1 MRLPTKS
8 PFRSASTTAALLT
21 TFWCVQTVDGGAGDP
36 PENLPNPQ
44 GIEDVKSG
52 KRTDANAAWWG
63 FNTED
68 STDTLQAALNSG
80 ARTVNVPY
88 MGKPWIVRPLELR
101 SHQTLQLE
109 PGVVILAKQG
119 EFLGGGDSLFTAR
132 DAEDVVVRGYG
143 ATLRMRKTDYMA
155 PPYAKAEWRMG
166 LSVRGCTNV
175 TVEGIRV
182 ESSGGDGI
190 YIDGGSKSRLSKGVV
205 IRDVT
210 CFDNHRQGISVI
222 SVEDLLIE
230 RSVFAN
236 TWGTAPGAGL
246 DLEPDSPD
254 QSLVNIVVRD
264 CIFENNEGHEV
275 LVYPK
280 NLHDKA
286 PDLSIRFENCLMRK
300 TLTAGKPHGVA
311 QGIGRDDDSHGWS
324 GICVAAV
331 QDDGPGGFIE
341 FVNCVVENTGKE
353 SVRSFDKSARRA
365 RVRFANCHFRNP
377 WLTAHPQHWSTRVPI
392 HLQVRRPHVSSDV
405 GGITFDD
412 CHVYDSVSRPAL
424 FLEPVGSELGLRD
437 LDGTITVHG
446 PGEPQMALGPKT
458 QNIHLRLV
466 DGDTQPTPQ
475 RAPDAD
481 AE

>member
-1 MRLPTKS
+1 MRCQEKNLVG
-8 PFRSASTTAALLT
+8 AAVWMTLA
-21 TFWCVQTVDGGAGDP
+21 FWCGHIAILRAETQP
-36 PENLPNPQ
+36 QNLSNTQ
-44 GIEDVKSG
+44 AIEELKNG
-52 KRTDANAAWWG
+52 TRTDANAAWWG
-63 FNTED
+63 FNGED
-68 STDTLQAALNSG
+68 STEILQAALDSG
-80 ARTVNVPY
+80 ARTVVVPY

-101 SHQTLQLE
+101 SHQAVQLE
-109 PGVVILAKQG
+109 AGVIVLAKKG
-119 EFLGGGDSLFTAR
+119 EFLGGGDSLLTAR

-143 ATLRMRKTDYMA
+143 ATLRMRKRDYMA

-166 LSVRGCTNV
+166 LSLRGCTNV
-175 TVEGIRV
+175 TVEGLRI

-210 CFDNHRQGISVI
+210 CFANHRQGLSVI

-264 CIFENNEGHEV
+264 CVFENNEGHEV

-300 TLTAGKPHGVA
+300 TLQDGKARGVA
-311 QGIGRDDDSHGWS
+311 QGIGRDDGSHGWS

-331 QDDGPGGFIE
+331 QDDGPGGSIE
-341 FVNCVVENTGKE
+341 FVGCVVENTGKE
-353 SVRSFDKSARRA
+353 SVRSFDKSARGA
-365 RVRFANCHFRNP
+365 SVRFSNCHFRNP

-392 HLQVRRPHVSSDV
+392 HLQVRRPHVSRDV
-405 GGITFDD
+405 GGIVFED
-412 CHVYDSVSRPAL
+412 CHVYDSVSRPVL
-424 FLEPVGSELGLRD
+424 FLEPEGSELGLRD
-437 LDGTITVHG
+437 LAGTITVHG
-446 PGEPQMALGPKT
+446 PGEPRLTLGPNT
-458 QNIHLRLV
+458 QNIHLRLL
-466 DGDTQPTPQ
+466 DGDAQPTPQ